1 MKTRATSQAFLP
13 ASPLAARGE
22 DEGEGFQTG
31 AKLNAANPH
40 PTLSQ
45 THSGALTGAYSS
57 VSPKR
62 REKGE
67 GDQRSNASEEQPNA
81 LR

>member
-31 AKLNAANPH
+31 AKLNPANPH
-40 PTLSQ
+40 SL
-45 THSGALTGAYSS
+45 G
-57 VSPKR
+57 
-62 REKGE
+62 KGE
-67 GDQRSNASEEQPNA
+67 ADQGISASKDE
-81 LR
+81 